1 MSIKF
6 HSGFVTIIGKP
17 NVGKSTLLNFLL
29 SEKVAI
35 VSSKPETTRDKILG
49 ILTTDNLQAAFID
62 TPGIHKPH
70 LLLGK
75 LMVKRALSS
84 LLDADLIL
92 FIVDVKKGFR
102 EEDKLILDMIKES
115 KKPAILLMNKID
127 SAKKSAI
134 LPLIDTLSKSHN
146 FIDFIPISA
155 LNGDNIELLKE
166 KIYDN
171 LPVDVKHFP
180 DNEITDK
187 SEIFQTSEI
196 IREKILALTQQEV
209 PHSIAVKIDR
219 FEYIKE
225 KDHLEIEATIY
236 VERDSQ
242 KGILI
247 GQKGKMAKQVS
258 TLSRKELKAKFN
270 KQVILTTWV
279 KVLKNWRKDER
290 ALRLLG
296 IGDSDG

>member
-1 MSIKF
+1 
-6 HSGFVTIIGKP
+6 
-17 NVGKSTLLNFLL
+17 
-29 SEKVAI
+29 
-35 VSSKPETTRDKILG
+35 
-49 ILTTDNLQAAFID
+49 
-62 TPGIHKPH
+62 
-70 LLLGK
+70 
-75 LMVKRALSS
+75 MVKRALNS
-84 LLDADLIL
+84 LFDANLIL

-102 EEDKLILDMIKES
+102 DEDRLILDIVKES

-155 LNGDNIELLKE
+155 LNGDNLELLKE

-171 LPVDVKHFP
+171 LPVDEKHFP
-180 DNEITDK
+180 DDEITDK

-196 IREKILALTQQEV
+196 IREKILLLTQQEI
-209 PHSIAVKIDR
+209 PHSVAVKIDR

-258 TLSRKELKAKFN
+258 TLSRKELKAKFD
-270 KQVILTTWV
+270 KKVVLSTWV

-296 IGDSDG
+296 IGDTNG